1 MVAVLISTHGPTAQS
16 LIVSAEMICGK
27 QTLCEAVPFLMGQSL
42 DEFQQQIENH
52 LASFAQQGEAILC
65 LVDLK
70 GGTPF
75 NTLTRL
81 MANYPN
87 LEIVTGVNIPMLL
100 ATFMLRTQMALDD
113 LLPELMQTAKQSI
126 EHYNMVSMTSSIIE
140 DEEF

>member
-27 QTLCEAVPFLMGQSL
+27 QTLCGAVPFLMGQSL
-42 DEFQQQIENH
+42 DDFQQQIENH
-52 LASFAQQGEAILC
+52 LASFAQQGETILC

-100 ATFMLRTQMALDD
+100 ATFMLRTQLALDD
-113 LLPELMQTAKQSI
+113 LLSELMQAAQQGI

>member
-52 LASFAQQGEAILC
+52 LASFDQQGEAILC

-113 LLPELMQTAKQSI
+113 LLSELMQTAQQSI

>member
-27 QTLCEAVPFLMGQSL
+27 QALCEAVPFLMGQSL

-81 MANYPN
+81 MANYPT

-113 LLPELMQTAKQSI
+113 LLSELMQTAQQSI

>member
-100 ATFMLRTQMALDD
+100 ATFMLRTQTALDD
-113 LLPELMQTAKQSI
+113 LLSELMQTAQQSI

>member
-1 MVAVLISTHGPTAQS
+1 MIAVLVSTHGPMANS
-16 LIVSAEMICGK
+16 IIESAEMICGK
-27 QTLCEAVPFLMGQSL
+27 QTQCEAVPFLTEQSL
-42 DEFQQQIENH
+42 DDFQQQIEQT
-52 LASFAQQGEAILC
+52 LTMLTQEGQTLLC
-65 LVDLK
+65 FVDLK

-113 LLPELMQTAKQSI
+113 LLPELMQTAQQSI
-126 EHYNMVSMTSSIIE
+126 EHYNIVSMTSSIIE

>member
-81 MANYPN
+81 MVNYPN

-113 LLPELMQTAKQSI
+113 LLSELMQTAQQSI